1 MEQHAAMEQQQGKS
15 KLSDPE
21 TWVDRHGDY
30 LYRCAMVRVRDRQI
44 AEDIVQD
51 TLLAALQARAS
62 FAGQSSER
70 TWLVGI
76 LKHKVIDHI
85 RRVSRTRPI
94 ESFEPF
100 LAADEDESR
109 LFAEDGHWREEAA
122 APADWGADPR
132 TLTENKEFWEVMR
145 KCLDRLPGKTAQVY
159 TMREID
165 DVDGDEVCKALG
177 VTPSNLW
184 VLLHRARLRLR
195 DCFETHWLGARP

>member
-1 MEQHAAMEQQQGKS
+1 MDQTSGSFKT
-15 KLSDPE
+15 SDPA
-21 TWVDRHGDY
+21 TWVDQHGDY
-30 LYRCAMVRVRDRQI
+30 LFRCAMVRVRDRQV

-51 TLLAALQARAS
+51 TLLAALQARAG

-85 RRVSRTRPI
+85 RRVSRTRPL

-100 LAADEDESR
+100 LAADEDETH
-109 LFAEDGHWREEAA
+109 LFGDDGHWRDEAT

-132 TLTENKEFWEVMR
+132 ALTENKEFWEVMR
-145 KCLDRLPGKTAQVY
+145 KCLERLPERTAQVY
-159 TMREID
+159 AMREID
-165 DVDGDEVCKALG
+165 DVDSDEVCKALG

-195 DCFETHWLGARP
+195 ECFETQWLGVRS